1 MVVTAL
7 TMTVSFL
14 CGCNPVLE
22 QPMNS
27 CMPREEPLK
36 SVLSAIGAH
45 KFAVYHGAYSFET
58 WKQLQLWS
66 TADLQPL
73 VRPRPPPMSSDL
85 VTVALKYNRDGSV
98 QLDAKGRPKKIWTG
112 NKPKMKASQTYCRA
126 FGRAVAKLLQGWLKE
141 ALGYWQS
148 SCSGVQC
155 A

>member
-58 WKQLQLWS
+58 WKQL
-66 TADLQPL
+66 TAFACAICAF
-73 VRPRPPPMSSDL
+73 VAW
-85 VTVALKYNRDGSV
+85 VTVFSHIFSYGSDCGQHLERRPSTLRSDDLNQCSSHSDHLQSAPQGVRRLDYLYHHTNDRLKFR
-98 QLDAKGRPKKIWTG
+98 K
-112 NKPKMKASQTYCRA
+112 
-126 FGRAVAKLLQGWLKE
+126 
-141 ALGYWQS
+141 S
-148 SCSGVQC
+148 SLSYPWYSSRCS
-155 A
+155 